1 LTLFPDKEKRGK
13 RVLKG
18 NFSIVTSCK
27 KEFVV
32 LALIP
37 DKAGNE
43 VSKNLFSSF
52 KCFYWSFTAL
62 SCALPRVPHFGVL
75 IFQILL
81 LVLYSSAPS
90 HSPLAYQKR
99 ELLMSE
105 PVTEVSEF
113 MICDVAGEGSE
124 GQTQPL
130 ARLQGSRLVSWP
142 DGPLGMCTKQTHT
155 YTYTHTHI
163 HTHAFA
169 FADENACTHAC
180 TNRGVSCVCPC
191 MHCAY
196 QYTFT
201 KPTKLRLTTS
211 G

>member
-1 LTLFPDKEKRGK
+1 MTLFPDKEKRGK

-75 IFQILL
+75 IFQMLL

-155 YTYTHTHI
+155 YTYTHTHT
-163 HTHAFA
+163 HTHARVHSQMKMRA
-169 FADENACTHAC
+169 RTHAR
-180 TNRGVSCVCPC
+180 TGVFPACVHVCIARIST
-191 MHCAY
+191 HLLNQLNY
-196 QYTFT
+196 D
-201 KPTKLRLTTS
+201 
-211 G
+211 